1 MKNKIFKSLVN
12 LPAPKNISY
21 FWRFG
26 SMLGVCLTLQIITG
40 LFLSVSYTP
49 HVNFAFSRVI
59 KIIIDRNFLRLI
71 QVSHANGAS
80 LFFVFIYIHIGR
92 GLYYQSYKLAYTWVV
107 GVILFFLT
115 IITAF
120 LGYVLPWGQIS
131 FWGAI
136 VITNLLSTIP
146 YLGNTL
152 VIWLWGGFSV
162 DNATLNRFFIFH
174 FLLPFIITIFSVL
187 HLFFLHKTGSRNP
200 LGLKRNTNKI
210 SFFPYFVY
218 KDILGFIF
226 LFIVFIVLI
235 LYYPYFLGDSDNFL
249 PSNPISTPVHIQPE
263 WYFLFAYAILRSIP
277 NKLGGTIALIFSI
290 AILFFIPIFSTN
302 KFKGREFYFLDKFL
316 FWTISITVILLTW
329 IGISAIT
336 SPYIIIG
343 QFLTIAYF
351 ALFVIYQLLLNYWN
365 NFIS

>member
-1 MKNKIFKSLVN
+1 MGICLIF
-12 LPAPKNISY
+12 
-21 FWRFG
+21 
-26 SMLGVCLTLQIITG
+26 QIITG
-40 LFLSVSYTP
+40 LFLSIAYSP
-49 HVNFAFSRVI
+49 HVNHAFVRVI
-59 KIIIDRNFLRLI
+59 KIILDRTFLRLI

-80 LFFVFIYIHIGR
+80 LFFISIYIHIGR
-92 GLYYQSYKLAYTWVV
+92 GLYYQSYKLIYTWIF

-174 FLLPFIITIFSVL
+174 FILPFIIIVFTII
-187 HLFFLHKTGSRNP
+187 HLLFLHRTGSRNP
-200 LGLKRNTNKI
+200 LGLKRNLNKV
-210 SFFPYFVY
+210 SFFPYFVF
-218 KDILGFIF
+218 KDFLGFLILFLILRILILHAPYILGD
-226 LFIVFIVLI
+226 
-235 LYYPYFLGDSDNFL
+235 PDNFL
-249 PSNPISTPVHIQPE
+249 PSNPISTPIHIQPE

-290 AILFFIPIFSTN
+290 AILFFIPIFSFN
-302 KFKGREFYFLDKFL
+302 KFKGNEFYFLNKL
-316 FWTISITVILLTW
+316 IFWSLSITVILLTW
-329 IGISAIT
+329 IGISVIT
-336 SPYIIIG
+336 FPYIIIG
-343 QFLTIAYF
+343 QFLTIIYF
-351 ALFVIYQLLLNYWN
+351 SLFLFNQLLLNYWDSLN
-365 NFIS
+365 K